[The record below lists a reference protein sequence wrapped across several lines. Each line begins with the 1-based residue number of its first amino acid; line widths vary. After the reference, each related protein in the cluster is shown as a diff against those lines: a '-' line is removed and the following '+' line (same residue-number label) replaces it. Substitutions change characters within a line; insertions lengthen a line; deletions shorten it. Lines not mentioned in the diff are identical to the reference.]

1 MLLQAGVAAA
11 ATAENFL
18 NVNLITSYRPT
29 KKTSLM
35 DASESCDIQYK
46 SAHRVLSH
54 INHRDLH
61 QTLTDLQKKKGKM
74 KVLSFKVLVYQGR
87 AVICVEKNF

>member
-61 QTLTDLQKKKGKM
+61 QTLTDVQKKKGKM